1 MTITTAMR
9 VPSRLLVCAVLT
21 LVLLA
26 SGIGGATAAGAR
38 AARTHT
44 VTIEGTSFRPDTLR
58 VAAGD
63 TVQWVNKDP
72 FPHTATA
79 TGGAFDSK
87 TIAVDKSW
95 RVKLTK
101 RGDYDY
107 VCALHP
113 TMKARLIVE

>member
-1 MTITTAMR
+1 VTITRAIR
-9 VPSRLLVCAVLT
+9 VPSRLLVCAVVA

-44 VTIEGTSFRPDTLR
+44 VTIEGTAFRPDTLR
-58 VAAGD
+58 IAAGD
-63 TVQWVNKDP
+63 TVRWINKDP

-79 TGGAFDSK
+79 IGGAFDSK
-87 TIAVDKSW
+87 TIDVEKLW
-95 RVKLTK
+95 KVKLTK

>member
-1 MTITTAMR
+1 M
-9 VPSRLLVCAVLT
+9 PSRLLVCAVLA

-26 SGIGGATAAGAR
+26 SGIRGSAAAGAR

-44 VTIEGTSFRPDTLR
+44 VTIEGTAFRPDALKI
-58 VAAGD
+58 AAGD

-87 TIAVDKSW
+87 TIDVEQSW
-95 RVKLTK
+95 KAKLAK
-101 RGDYDY
+101 RGNYDY

>member
-1 MTITTAMR
+1 MTFTFAMR
-9 VPSRLLVCAVLT
+9 VPSRLSVCGAVV

-26 SGIGGATAAGAR
+26 GGMRGAAAAGAR
-38 AARTHT
+38 AGRTHT
-44 VTIEGTSFRPDTLR
+44 VTIEGTAFRPDTLKI
-58 VAAGD
+58 AAGD

-87 TIAVDKSW
+87 TIDVEKSW
-95 RVKLTK
+95 KVRLTK
-101 RGDYDY
+101 KGDYDY

>member
-1 MTITTAMR
+1 MTLTTAMR
-9 VPSRLLVCAVLT
+9 VPSRLLVCSAVV

-26 SGIGGATAAGAR
+26 GGIQGAAAAAAGAG
-38 AARTHT
+38 RTHT
-44 VTIEGTSFRPDTLR
+44 VTIDGTAFKPDTLTI
-58 VAAGD
+58 AAGD

-87 TIAVDKSW
+87 TIDVEKSW
-95 RVKLTK
+95 KIRLAKK
-101 RGDYDY
+101 GDYDY

-113 TMKARLIVE
+113 TMKGRLIVK

>member
-1 MTITTAMR
+1 MTFTFAMR
-9 VPSRLLVCAVLT
+9 VPSRLFVCGAVV

-26 SGIGGATAAGAR
+26 GGMRGAAAAGAR
-38 AARTHT
+38 AGRTHT
-44 VTIEGTSFRPDTLR
+44 VTIEGTAFRPDTLKI
-58 VAAGD
+58 AAGD

-87 TIAVDKSW
+87 TIDVEKSW
-95 RVKLTK
+95 KVRLAKK
-101 RGDYDY
+101 GEYDY

>member
-1 MTITTAMR
+1 MTFTSTMR
-9 VPSRLLVCAVLT
+9 VPSRLSVCGAVALLLLV
-21 LVLLA
+21 
-26 SGIGGATAAGAR
+26 GGMRGAAAAAAR
-38 AARTHT
+38 ASRTHT
-44 VTIEGTSFRPDTLR
+44 VVIEGTAFTPATLKI
-58 VAAGD
+58 AAGD

-87 TIAVDKSW
+87 TIDVEKSW
-95 RVKLTK
+95 KVKLAK
-101 RGDYDY
+101 KGDYDY